1 MGRDLCGGTWLTF
14 SWCVCVANLFHIR
27 FFEAPLNWWVVREH
41 LSDFFVVQDSARS
54 FELHG
59 AIWLSVAC
67 LLGSLI
73 LFNKL
78 GSMSGQLSKP
88 RRLFVGLGLILLLG
102 WRGPAWINISDN
114 GALLGDNIV
123 RSWLLQTTRSRLFQ
137 GASSDWVSEVQ
148 LRQRDGKGHGWLRAY
163 SEGKITRDSQLAS
176 AGLEKKHHPKT
187 EDILSL
193 RRRLGLPEEGPIH
206 VVYLFLESV
215 RSYELEHPKIGPS
228 IFPRIREHIAQ
239 RGQTFRQA
247 YSSSFEA
254 GQTVRGQFSAFCS
267 MLPNIGGA
275 ATYIA
280 HTTLSIFC
288 IQDYLK
294 EQGYLQSWM
303 NSHHS
308 GYHNKR
314 LFERRHGT
322 TEFYDQAYFE
332 SVGIEEEI
340 GSWGL
345 ADKPFLEASLGLLK
359 EMSQDDTPVFA
370 NILTINTH
378 HPQTVVPQGPVEQDL
393 LDFLEADEAY
403 HGLLSR
409 YKYTD
414 DAVGTFLDAL
424 FESELGARTLLVMVG
439 DHSTRHEPPLAE
451 NAVQRYEARF
461 RVPLVF
467 MSKFSQPAQFDGP
480 VHQIDITPTIAAVIG
495 AEAETAWLGR
505 NILVEPVGSAWVYQE
520 NGLVAYRR
528 GSRGCYPNEAFDAL
542 ACVDTTLGDPM
553 FNVLPTLEEQVEETA
568 FFKGVIDE
576 LVYLIAFDRIFSSQ

>member
-1 MGRDLCGGTWLTF
+1 M
-14 SWCVCVANLFHIR
+14 
-27 FFEAPLNWWVVREH
+27 
-41 LSDFFVVQDSARS
+41 
-54 FELHG
+54 
-59 AIWLSVAC
+59 
-67 LLGSLI
+67 
-73 LFNKL
+73 
-78 GSMSGQLSKP
+78 
-88 RRLFVGLGLILLLG
+88 
-102 WRGPAWINISDN
+102 
-114 GALLGDNIV
+114 
-123 RSWLLQTTRSRLFQ
+123 
-137 GASSDWVSEVQ
+137 
-148 LRQRDGKGHGWLRAY
+148 
-163 SEGKITRDSQLAS
+163 
-176 AGLEKKHHPKT
+176 
-187 EDILSL
+187 
-193 RRRLGLPEEGPIH
+193 
-206 VVYLFLESV
+206 YLFLESV
-215 RSYELEHPKIGPS
+215 RSYELEHPKIGPA
-228 IFPRIREHIAQ
+228 IFPRIREHILR

-280 HTTLSIFC
+280 HPTLSIFC

-294 EQGYLQSWM
+294 NLGYRQSWM

-322 TEFYDQAYFE
+322 TEFYDQEYFE
-332 SVGIEEEI
+332 AVGIEKEI

-345 ADKPFLEASLGLLK
+345 ADKPFLEASLKLL
-359 EMSQDDTPVFA
+359 EELSQDDTPVFA

-378 HPQTVVPQGPVEQDL
+378 HPQTVIPEGPVEQEL

-451 NAVQRYEARF
+451 NSVQRYEARF

-467 MSKFSQPAQFDGP
+467 MSKFSQPAQFDAP
-480 VHQIDITPTIAAVIG
+480 VHQIDIAPTIAAVIG

-505 NILVEPVGSAWVYQE
+505 NILKEPVGSAWVYQE

-528 GSRGCYPNEAFDAL
+528 GSRGCYPNEAFDGL
-542 ACVDTTLGDPM
+542 VCVDTTLGDPM
-553 FNVLPTLEEQVEETA
+553 FNVLPTLEERVEETV